1 VVKVVEDVVIREVWR
16 DIIAIEKVAQGSY
29 GGK

>member
-1 VVKVVEDVVIREVWR
+1 VLIVEDVVIREVWR
-16 DIIAIEKVAQGSY
+16 DIITVEKVAQGSY